1 MVWSFEAHVPRA
13 HGLSGLTKAQVK
25 GFVGGEANNGRCNMG
40 NSFEV
45 IELWAQVHTLERLGE
60 KFIHLI
66 ESTAYPGQ
74 NV

>member
-1 MVWSFEAHVPRA
+1 MVFRSAFALG

-45 IELWAQVHTLERLGE
+45 IELWAQLHTLERLGE